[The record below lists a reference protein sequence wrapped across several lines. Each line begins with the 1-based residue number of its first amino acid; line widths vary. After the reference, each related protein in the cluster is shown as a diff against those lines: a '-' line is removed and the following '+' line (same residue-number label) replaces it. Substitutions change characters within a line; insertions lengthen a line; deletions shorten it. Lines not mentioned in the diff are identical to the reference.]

1 MQGTK
6 LLNTKIMMP
15 RSMRDMSAESPGGGL
30 LPVDTFIGTESTN
43 DGAGQV
49 TLSFDIEKFR
59 RSLDSGEMP
68 TPLAILLCSADARA
82 LGKALVESADVAER
96 LAEEVRSM
104 K

>member
-15 RSMRDMSAESPGGGL
+15 RSMRDANGESSGGTL
-30 LPVDTFIGTESTN
+30 LPVETFIGTESTSDN
-43 DGAGQV
+43 AGQV
-49 TLSFDIEKFR
+49 TLSFDIEKYR
-59 RSLDSGEMP
+59 RSPDPGEVP

>member
-15 RSMRDMSAESPGGGL
+15 RPMRDTNAESPGASL
-30 LPVDTFIGTESTN
+30 LPVDTFIGTESTC
-43 DGAGQV
+43 DSAGQV
-49 TLSFDIEKFR
+49 TLSLDIEKFR
-59 RSLDSGEMP
+59 RSPEPGEVP

-82 LGKALVESADVAER
+82 LGKALMESADVAER

>member
-6 LLNTKIMMP
+6 LLNTRIMMP
-15 RSMRDMSAESPGGGL
+15 RPMRDTTGESGGSGL
-30 LPVDTFIGTESTN
+30 LPVDTFIGTESTS
-43 DGAGQV
+43 DSAGQV

-59 RSLDSGEMP
+59 RTADAGEMP

-82 LGKALVESADVAER
+82 LGKALLESADVAER